1 MMTLRTSLIAAV
13 ALCAT
18 PALVAAETQ
27 TKDAAKAAQPSET
40 MVTAE
45 EAKPWETY
53 KPPRRP
59 DGTPDLQGIWTNA
72 SVTVL
77 ERPDGVENLVLT
89 DEEARNFGG
98 EWLDRLES
106 DKGVTNPDA
115 PAPEAG
121 QNVGGYNTFWM
132 DPGTKVA
139 RIKGEWRSSWI
150 VEPENG
156 KLPYSMAGGA
166 MAVKRGRQ
174 MSRNFDDPEVR
185 SPGERCIVGF
195 GSTGGPPML
204 NVLYNNNYQI
214 VQTPDVVAIVV
225 EMNHNARLVR
235 IGDQHRA
242 KPLRGWLGD
251 SVGRWEGDTLVVNTT
266 NFHPDVSLR
275 PAIRHRVFLSP
286 EAKVEERFTRIA
298 DQEIFYEFSV
308 DDPKV
313 YRQTWRGEMI
323 LRKTEGPIYE
333 YACHEG
339 NYALPNILGGARL
352 EEKQAAEKAA
362 GEKTGN

>member
-1 MMTLRTSLIAAV
+1 MMTLRTSLIAAL
-13 ALCAT
+13 ALAAA
-18 PALVAAETQ
+18 PSVFAAEKEA
-27 TKDAAKAAQPSET
+27 TKEAQPTKE
-40 MVTAE
+40 MVASDDE
-45 EAKPWETY
+45 KPWETY
-53 KPPRRP
+53 KAPRRP
-59 DGTPDLQGIWTNA
+59 EGTPDLQGIWTNA

-89 DEEARNFGG
+89 DEEAQKFGG
-98 EWLDRLES
+98 EWLGFLEG
-106 DKGVTNPDA
+106 DQGVTDPDA

-121 QNVGGYNTFWM
+121 ENVGGYNTFWM

-150 VEPENG
+150 VEPKNG
-156 KLPYSMAGGA
+156 KLPWSMAGGA
-166 MAVKRGRQ
+166 KALKAGQRMR
-174 MSRNFDDPEVR
+174 SNFDGPEVR

-214 VQTPDVVAIVV
+214 VQTADVVAILV
-225 EMNHNARLVR
+225 EMNHNVRLIR
-235 IGDQHRA
+235 IGKEHQDKA
-242 KPLRGWLGD
+242 LRGWLGD
-251 SVGRWEGDTLVVNTT
+251 SIGRWEGDTLVVNTT

-286 EAKVEERFTRIA
+286 DAKVEERFTRIA

-308 DDPKV
+308 DDPSV
-313 YRQTWRGEMI
+313 YRQKWRGEMVF
-323 LRKTEGPIYE
+323 RKTDGPIYE

-339 NYALPNILGGARL
+339 NYALPNILGGARQ
-352 EEKQAAEKAA
+352 EEKKAA
-362 GEKTGN
+362 AGN